1 MSDGILTA
9 MRRRRMLSPNLVEHM
24 PRDANELLYG
34 TLDLLGRQLM
44 RAEVATWKRYVA
56 AVSSVIEP
64 A

>member
-1 MSDGILTA
+1 
-9 MRRRRMLSPNLVEHM
+9 MLSPNLVEHM
-24 PRDANELLYG
+24 PRDANELPYG